1 MIGNAHFDQLVSNA
15 PVNFDS
21 ANIDWPG
28 YAALMETLGV
38 DPGSVLAATWCRF
51 STWNIEALVD
61 SPALTI
67 VHSRGILSSV
77 GKKKLFSGNF
87 KYDEIQFAMCKAFG
101 PDEYVDERG
110 FGKYCIEFAGPGN
123 VLLGRL
129 WWSWQAKRF
138 RDSRMQIMAVAT
150 ERDRILNV
158 VQDLLGEGA

>member
-28 YAALMETLGV
+28 YAALMQTLGI
-38 DPGSVLAATWCRF
+38 DPNSVLVATWCCF

-67 VHSRGILSSV
+67 MHPRGILSSV
-77 GKKKLFSGNF
+77 GKKKLFGGNF
-87 KYDEIQFAMCKAFG
+87 KYNEIQFAMCKAFG

-110 FGKYCIEFAGPGN
+110 FGKYCIEFAGPGS

-129 WWSWQAKRF
+129 WWSWTAKRF
-138 RDSRMQIMAVAT
+138 RDSRMQIMAVAS

-158 VQDLLGEGA
+158 VQELLG